1 MGETFRSVAIL
12 VYGFTMPQIELMT
25 GEDEEEEA
33 VRVRGLGQIL
43 QPR

>member
-25 GEDEEEEA
+25 GEDEEEA
-33 VRVRGLGQIL
+33 VLVRGLGQIL